1 MKYVISEK
9 NFEPHVRIRKW
20 FYRLVFWMLALLL
33 LMALIR
39 HSDWSLT
46 VSRLMDVP
54 KTVLVICTLGWLSSF
69 LFRAFRFKGEWDA
82 HGKISLW
89 DSLSLTF
96 LHNAAVILVPFRV
109 GELGYPVLVQK
120 LLNVSLQQCI
130 RSLLWLRFQ
139 DGIVLLSLAFLLL
152 PFLSTELRIAGLL
165 VVVILCLATQ
175 KWWLRLLRS
184 RHFLIRQVRAF
195 LHQRS
200 SPWGWFWSAA
210 NWIVKLLVVSL
221 MLLNL
226 TGLDTLQTLRGAL
239 AGELS
244 ALLPLTGPAG
254 LGTYEAGVWTGLGL
268 TWQEMKGLM
277 GSVLLT
283 HLFFLC
289 ISLLG
294 AVVALSF
301 NALALENFKPKQ
313 GGVHV

>member
-1 MKYVISEK
+1 
-9 NFEPHVRIRKW
+9 
-20 FYRLVFWMLALLL
+20 MLALLL

-69 LFRAFRFKGEWDA
+69 LFRAFRFKGEWNA

-130 RSLLWLRFQ
+130 RSLLWLRLQ

-152 PFLSTELRIAGLL
+152 PFLSTELRIAGLS

-210 NWIVKLLVVSL
+210 NWIVKLLVVSM
-221 MLLNL
+221 MLSNL

-294 AVVALSF
+294 AVVAVSF

>member
-152 PFLSTELRIAGLL
+152 PFLSAELRIAGLL

-221 MLLNL
+221 MLSNL

>member
-69 LFRAFRFKGEWDA
+69 LFRAFRFKGEWVA

-152 PFLSTELRIAGLL
+152 PFLSAELRIAGLL
-165 VVVILCLATQ
+165 VVVTLCLATQ

-221 MLLNL
+221 MLSNL

>member
-9 NFEPHVRIRKW
+9 QFESHVRIRKW
-20 FYRLVFWMLALLL
+20 FYRLVFWMLALMLL
-33 LMALIR
+33 LALVR
-39 HSDWSLT
+39 HSDWNQT
-46 VSRLMDVP
+46 FSRLMEVP
-54 KTVLVICTLGWLSSF
+54 KVILLICTLGWLSSF
-69 LFRAFRFKGEWDA
+69 LFRALRFKAEWKSQ
-82 HGKISLW
+82 GRISLW

-152 PFLSTELRIAGLL
+152 PFLSTELRIAGLS

-210 NWIVKLLVVSL
+210 NWIVKLLVVSM
-221 MLLNL
+221 MLSNL

>member
-1 MKYVISEK
+1 MKYIISEK
-9 NFEPHVRIRKW
+9 QFEPHVRIRKW

-33 LMALIR
+33 LLALVR
-39 HSDWSLT
+39 QSDWNLT
-46 VSRLMDVP
+46 ITRLLEVP
-54 KTVLVICTLGWLSSF
+54 KTVLFICTLGWLSSF
-69 LFRAFRFKGEWDA
+69 LFRAFRFKLEWHA
-82 HGKISLW
+82 HGKITFW
-89 DSLSLTF
+89 DALSLTF
-96 LHNAAVILVPFRV
+96 LHNAAVVLVPFRV

-120 LLNVSLQQCI
+120 LLNVSMQQCI

-152 PFLSTELRIAGLL
+152 PYLSLESRMVGLL
-165 VVVILCLATQ
+165 VAMALCFTTQ

-200 SPWGWFWSAA
+200 SAWGWFWSAA
-210 NWIVKLLVVSL
+210 NWLVKILVVSL
-221 MLLNL
+221 MLSSL
-226 TGLDTLQTLRGAL
+226 TGLDTLQTVRGAL
-239 AGELS
+239 TGELS

-268 TWQEMKGLM
+268 SWQEMKALM
-277 GSVLLT
+277 GSILLI
-283 HLFFLC
+283 HLFFLS

-301 NALALENFKPKQ
+301 NAFQLENFKSKQ
-313 GGVHV
+313 NGVHV

>member
-165 VVVILCLATQ
+165 VFVTLCLATQ

-221 MLLNL
+221 MLSNL

>member
-20 FYRLVFWMLALLL
+20 FYRLVFWMLALLM

-152 PFLSTELRIAGLL
+152 PFLSAELRIAGLL

-221 MLLNL
+221 MLSNL

>member
-69 LFRAFRFKGEWDA
+69 LFRAFRFKGEWHA

-152 PFLSTELRIAGLL
+152 PFLSTELRIAGLS

-221 MLLNL
+221 MLSNL

>member
-69 LFRAFRFKGEWDA
+69 LFRAFRFKGEWVA

-152 PFLSTELRIAGLL
+152 PFLSAELRIAGLL
-165 VVVILCLATQ
+165 VFVTLCLVTQ

>member
-46 VSRLMDVP
+46 VSRLMDIP
-54 KTVLVICTLGWLSSF
+54 KTVLMICTLGWLSSF

-152 PFLSTELRIAGLL
+152 PFLSTELRITGLS

-221 MLLNL
+221 MLSNL

-301 NALALENFKPKQ
+301 NALALENIKPKQ

>member
-46 VSRLMDVP
+46 FSRLMDVP

-130 RSLLWLRFQ
+130 RSLLWLRLQ
-139 DGIVLLSLAFLLL
+139 DGIVLLSLTFLLL
-152 PFLSTELRIAGLL
+152 PFLSTELRIAGLS
-165 VVVILCLATQ
+165 VVVTLCLATQ

-221 MLLNL
+221 MLSNL

>member
-46 VSRLMDVP
+46 FSRLMDVP

-69 LFRAFRFKGEWDA
+69 LFRAFRFKGEWHA

-130 RSLLWLRFQ
+130 RSLLWLRLQ

-152 PFLSTELRIAGLL
+152 PFLSTELRIAGLS
-165 VVVILCLATQ
+165 VVVIVCLATQ

-221 MLLNL
+221 MLSNL

-294 AVVALSF
+294 AVVAVSF

>member
-69 LFRAFRFKGEWDA
+69 LFRAFRFKGEWHA

-152 PFLSTELRIAGLL
+152 PFLSPELRIAGLS
-165 VVVILCLATQ
+165 VVVTLCLATQ

-221 MLLNL
+221 MLSNL

-301 NALALENFKPKQ
+301 NALALENIKPKQ

>member
-165 VVVILCLATQ
+165 VVVTLCLATQ

-221 MLLNL
+221 MLSNL

-301 NALALENFKPKQ
+301 KALALENFKPKQ
-313 GGVHV
+313 SGVHV

>member
-20 FYRLVFWMLALLL
+20 FYRLVFWMLTLLL

-39 HSDWSLT
+39 HSDWNLT
-46 VSRLMDVP
+46 FSRLIDVP
-54 KTVLVICTLGWLSSF
+54 QTVLVFCTLGWLSSF
-69 LFRAFRFKGEWDA
+69 LFRAFRLMGEWKA

-89 DSLSLTF
+89 DALSLTL

-109 GELGYPVLVQK
+109 GELGYPVLMQK
-120 LLNVSLQQCI
+120 LLNVSFQQCI
-130 RSLLWLRFQ
+130 RSLLWLRLQ
-139 DGIVLLSLAFLLL
+139 DGIVLLSLAFVCL
-152 PFLSTELRIAGLL
+152 PFLSLELRIAGLL
-165 VVVILCLATQ
+165 LVMTLCFVTQ

-210 NWIVKLLVVSL
+210 NWIVKILVVAL
-221 MLLNL
+221 MLSNL
-226 TGLDTLQTLRGAL
+226 TGLDILQTLRGAL

-294 AVVALSF
+294 AVLALSF
-301 NALALENFKPKQ
+301 KALALENFKPKQ
-313 GGVHV
+313 SGVHV

>member
-46 VSRLMDVP
+46 FSRLMDVP

-69 LFRAFRFKGEWDA
+69 LFRAFRFKGEWHA

-130 RSLLWLRFQ
+130 RSLLWLRLQ

-152 PFLSTELRIAGLL
+152 PFLSTELRIAGLS

-221 MLLNL
+221 MLSNL

-244 ALLPLTGPAG
+244 ALLPLTRPAG

-294 AVVALSF
+294 AVLAVSF

>member
-46 VSRLMDVP
+46 FSRLMDVP

-69 LFRAFRFKGEWDA
+69 LFRAFRFKGEWHA

-130 RSLLWLRFQ
+130 RSLLWLRLQ

-152 PFLSTELRIAGLL
+152 PFLSIELRIAGLS

-221 MLLNL
+221 MLSNL

>member
-20 FYRLVFWMLALLL
+20 FYRLVFWTLALLL

-69 LFRAFRFKGEWDA
+69 LFRAFRFKGEWNA

-152 PFLSTELRIAGLL
+152 PFLSTELRIAGLS

-221 MLLNL
+221 MLSNL

>member
-1 MKYVISEK
+1 
-9 NFEPHVRIRKW
+9 
-20 FYRLVFWMLALLL
+20 MLALLL

-130 RSLLWLRFQ
+130 RSLLWLRLQ

-152 PFLSTELRIAGLL
+152 PFLSTELRIAGLS

-221 MLLNL
+221 MLSNL

-294 AVVALSF
+294 AVVAVSF

>member
-69 LFRAFRFKGEWDA
+69 LFRAFRFKGEWNA

-152 PFLSTELRIAGLL
+152 PFFSTELRIAGLL
-165 VVVILCLATQ
+165 VVVTLSLATQ

-221 MLLNL
+221 MLSNL

>member
-1 MKYVISEK
+1 MKYIISEK

-46 VSRLMDVP
+46 FSRLMDVP

-69 LFRAFRFKGEWDA
+69 LFRAFRFKGEWHA

-130 RSLLWLRFQ
+130 RSLLWLRLQ

-165 VVVILCLATQ
+165 FFVTLCLATQ

-210 NWIVKLLVVSL
+210 NWMVKLMVVSL
-221 MLLNL
+221 MLSNL

-283 HLFFLC
+283 HLFFLG

-294 AVVALSF
+294 AVVAVSF

>member
-46 VSRLMDVP
+46 FSRLMDVP
-54 KTVLVICTLGWLSSF
+54 KTVLVICSLGWLSSF
-69 LFRAFRFKGEWDA
+69 LFRAFRFKGEWHA

-130 RSLLWLRFQ
+130 RSMLWLRFQ

-152 PFLSTELRIAGLL
+152 PFLSAELRIACLL
-165 VVVILCLATQ
+165 VVVTLCLATQ

-221 MLLNL
+221 MLSNL

>member
-152 PFLSTELRIAGLL
+152 PFLSAELRIAGLL
-165 VVVILCLATQ
+165 VVVTLCLVTQ

-221 MLLNL
+221 MLSNL

>member
-46 VSRLMDVP
+46 FSRLMDVP

-152 PFLSTELRIAGLL
+152 PFLSTELRIAGLS

-210 NWIVKLLVVSL
+210 NWIVKLLVVSM
-221 MLLNL
+221 MLSNL

>member
-165 VVVILCLATQ
+165 VVVTLCLATQ

-221 MLLNL
+221 MLSNL

>member
-152 PFLSTELRIAGLL
+152 PFLSPELRIAGLL
-165 VVVILCLATQ
+165 VFVTLCLVTQ

-221 MLLNL
+221 MLSNL

>member
-152 PFLSTELRIAGLL
+152 PFLSPELRIAGLL
-165 VVVILCLATQ
+165 VVVTLCLVTQ

-210 NWIVKLLVVSL
+210 NWMVKLLVVSM
-221 MLLNL
+221 MLSNL

>member
-46 VSRLMDVP
+46 FSRLMDVP

-69 LFRAFRFKGEWDA
+69 VFRAFRFKGEWHA

-130 RSLLWLRFQ
+130 RSLLWLRLQ

-152 PFLSTELRIAGLL
+152 PFLSTELRIAGLS

-210 NWIVKLLVVSL
+210 NWIVKLLVVSM
-221 MLLNL
+221 MLSNL

-283 HLFFLC
+283 QLFFLC

-294 AVVALSF
+294 AVVAVSF

>member
-46 VSRLMDVP
+46 FSRLMDVP

-69 LFRAFRFKGEWDA
+69 LFRAFRFKGEWHA

-130 RSLLWLRFQ
+130 RSLLWLRLQ

-152 PFLSTELRIAGLL
+152 PFLSTELRIAGLS

-221 MLLNL
+221 MLSNL

-294 AVVALSF
+294 AVVAVSF

>member
-69 LFRAFRFKGEWDA
+69 LFRAFRLKGEWHA

-152 PFLSTELRIAGLL
+152 PFLSTELRIAGLS

-210 NWIVKLLVVSL
+210 NWIVKLLVVSM
-221 MLLNL
+221 MLSNL

>member
-1 MKYVISEK
+1 
-9 NFEPHVRIRKW
+9 
-20 FYRLVFWMLALLL
+20 MLALMLL
-33 LMALIR
+33 LALVR
-39 HSDWSLT
+39 HSDWNLT
-46 VSRLMDVP
+46 FSRLSEVP
-54 KTVLVICTLGWLSSF
+54 KLVLAICTLGWLSSF
-69 LFRAFRFKGEWDA
+69 LFRAFRFKAEWKAQGKINLWDA
-82 HGKISLW
+82 
-89 DSLSLTF
+89 LSLTF

-120 LLNVSLQQCI
+120 LLNVSFQQCI
-130 RSLLWLRFQ
+130 RSLLWLRLQ

-152 PFLSTELRIAGLL
+152 PFLSADLRISIFLL
-165 VVVILCLATQ
+165 VVVLCFMTK

-200 SPWGWFWSAA
+200 SPWGWVWSAA
-210 NWIVKLLVVSL
+210 NWIVKLLAVSL
-221 MLLNL
+221 LLSNL
-226 TGLDTLQTLRGAL
+226 TSLDSLQTLRGAL
-239 AGELS
+239 TGELS

-301 NALALENFKPKQ
+301 NALAVENFKSKQ

>member
-46 VSRLMDVP
+46 FSRLMDVP

-69 LFRAFRFKGEWDA
+69 LFRAFRFKGEWLA

-130 RSLLWLRFQ
+130 RSLLWLRLQ

-152 PFLSTELRIAGLL
+152 PFLSTELRIAGLS

-221 MLLNL
+221 MLSNL

-294 AVVALSF
+294 AVLAVSF

>member
-39 HSDWSLT
+39 HSDWNFT

-69 LFRAFRFKGEWDA
+69 LFRAFRFKGEWNA

-152 PFLSTELRIAGLL
+152 PFLSTELRIAGLS

-221 MLLNL
+221 MLSNL

-294 AVVALSF
+294 AVVAVSF

>member
-20 FYRLVFWMLALLL
+20 FYRFVFWMLALLL

-165 VVVILCLATQ
+165 VVVTLCLATQ

-221 MLLNL
+221 MLSNL

-301 NALALENFKPKQ
+301 NALALENIKPKQ